1 MEEQAIKDVYEQA
14 LTCLSSEDQELAQIK
29 MILPL
34 LLQVLILLALL
45 YLLYC
50 FTITKVQSI

>member
-1 MEEQAIKDVYEQA
+1 VEEQAIKDVYEQA

-34 LLQVLILLALL
+34 LLQVLSLLALL
-45 YLLYC
+45 FCYRKSAKY
-50 FTITKVQSI
+50 